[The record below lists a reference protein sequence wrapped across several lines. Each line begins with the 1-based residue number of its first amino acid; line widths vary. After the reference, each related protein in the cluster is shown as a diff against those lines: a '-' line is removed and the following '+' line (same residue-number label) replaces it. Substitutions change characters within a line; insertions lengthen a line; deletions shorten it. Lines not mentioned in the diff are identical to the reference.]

1 MLFAKQTK
9 FSQPWQRVIFL
20 FVLLLSIIGINQPFL
35 AAETDQQLVLKKDGH
50 LRAKPD
56 DTNKITHF
64 VRKGTQVIRKGQ
76 QPGWAHVFVPAI
88 HGSGWIPDDLL
99 SAKSSVPILRPQ
111 NLKKSFKKAVAP
123 RAKGTQIPI
132 LTGKLM
138 KQPTSSI
145 AVLDVQKIIDNSQRG
160 RDALLD
166 FKKLTAAKSP
176 EELARAEQEV
186 LTRIIMEIRMLVEL
200 YATEHHLT
208 HIINKNS
215 ASLFLYDPR
224 FDITDEILQLYDR
237 QAGNQQ

>member
-1 MLFAKQTK
+1 MLLSKQTV
-9 FSQPWQRVIFL
+9 FNQPWQRVIFL
-20 FVLLLSIIGINQPFL
+20 FVLLLSLFGISPPTL
-35 AAETDQQLVLKKDGH
+35 TAETDQQLVLKEDGH
-50 LRAKPD
+50 LRARPD

-64 VRKGTQVIRKGQ
+64 IRKGTQVIRKGQ

-88 HGSGWIPDDLL
+88 HGSGWIPNDLL
-99 SAKSSVPILRPQ
+99 NAKSSIPTLPPK
-111 NLKKSFKKAVAP
+111 NLKKSLRETSSSQPKK
-123 RAKGTQIPI
+123 TQASNLKK
-132 LTGKLM
+132 LT

-160 RDALLD
+160 KEAFLD
-166 FKKLTAAKSP
+166 FKKLSSKKNP
-176 EELARAEQEV
+176 EELARAEQEA

-224 FDITDEILQLYDR
+224 FDITDDILQIYDR
-237 QAGNQQ
+237 QAGDQQ